1 MVNNVTPNRAR
12 LRTKIHRQETGAN
25 TAGTNV
31 HIAQKTMKVKRETKT
46 SFFFTVSQTVN
57 HLKKSHC
64 NCTTCVVKCFQLL
77 WKILEKNECMMVLA
91 AESQPLFLQSAEDES
106 KWVEDML
113 KLHTAR
119 VRDVEILTGLDL
131 YRSTNLTYTNTLIL
145 KTYLETFERD
155 E

>member
-1 MVNNVTPNRAR
+1 MKYTRPELLTLSHFARVSDPPPRSRFSADGFPVPTHFYTVITSCQEVN
-12 LRTKIHRQETGAN
+12 
-25 TAGTNV
+25 
-31 HIAQKTMKVKRETKT
+31 
-46 SFFFTVSQTVN
+46 QTVDECEGA
-57 HLKKSHC
+57 LKVFSFLLPNKPDNSEAC
-64 NCTTCVVKCFQLL
+64 N
-77 WKILEKNECMMVLA
+77 
-91 AESQPLFLQSAEDES
+91 SAEDES

-155 E
+155 D

>member
-1 MVNNVTPNRAR
+1 MHK
-12 LRTKIHRQETGAN
+12 L
-25 TAGTNV
+25 
-31 HIAQKTMKVKRETKT
+31 
-46 SFFFTVSQTVN
+46 
-57 HLKKSHC
+57 
-64 NCTTCVVKCFQLL
+64 
-77 WKILEKNECMMVLA
+77 MMVSA